1 MKSQQASFDTSKI
14 AEIAERYKKE
24 PDQLMSIMM
33 EIQAHCKNGVPRE
46 AAAIISSVTGIP
58 EAKLYGYLSFYTVFS
73 TEERGK
79 YLVRMCKSAPCHIRG
94 AKEVAS
100 AIGEYLGVSFGET
113 TKDGL
118 FSLELCGCI
127 GLCDTA
133 PAIMINDKVYTSL
146 TPESAVD
153 LIKKYQQGGVQ

>member
-33 EIQAHCKNGVPRE
+33 EIQAQCKNSVPRE
-46 AAAIISSVTGIP
+46 AAATISSVTGIP
-58 EAKLYGYLSFYTVFS
+58 EARIYEYLTFYSVFS

-94 AKEVAS
+94 AKEVAN

-133 PAIMINDKVYTSL
+133 PAIMINDKVYTDL
-146 TPESAVD
+146 TPQSAVD